1 MTYRFLC
8 RPESGKAFVPHDM
21 DDLDLKIESGELVW
35 LDATTSDPAE
45 LDRLGERFGFDPGAI
60 EDILDVEQLP
70 KFEDFRDHVF
80 VVMHGLTTVDDRVDT
95 REIDCFIADNLL
107 VTVHATPVVGL
118 DWLWQQVQRHP
129 HLSTGSSD
137 ELFGHLAEVVG
148 RRYFEIANEL
158 ETRIDGLTE
167 LALNADPLVLG
178 EVQVLRREEATVRRM
193 LRPQLLVIRDL
204 RNRNRSVI
212 GEEGARLL
220 GDAYDVHF
228 QVVESLSATRGL
240 LADTLD
246 IYRGASAD
254 IQARATTLLAI
265 YSALLLPLTLITGW
279 YGMNVAELPAAER
292 PHAWWIVTLVMVA
305 IFVVSF
311 AIFVRVGLIRLPKAR
326 AGAITSGLAS
336 AARAPVKPFTM
347 LRKPVASGGR
357 IVAGGVRKATTIGRS
372 RPRRYNGDSEMSDD
386 PDDDLDDDG

>member
-1 MTYRFLC
+1 VSYRFLC
-8 RPESGKAFVPHDM
+8 RPALGEAFVAHDM
-21 DDLDLKIESGELVW
+21 DELDVMIESGQLVW
-35 LDATTSDPAE
+35 LDATTDDPAE
-45 LDRLGERFGFDPGAI
+45 LDLLGERFGFDPGAI

-70 KFEDFRDHVF
+70 KFDDFQDHVF
-80 VVMHGLTTVDDRVDT
+80 VVMHGLTTVDERVDT
-95 REIDCFIADNLL
+95 REIDCFIAENLL

-129 HLSTGSSD
+129 HLSSGSSD

-158 ETRIDGLTE
+158 ETRIDRLTE
-167 LALNADPLVLG
+167 AALAADPLVLG
-178 EVQVLRREEATVRRM
+178 EVQLLRREEATVRRM
-193 LRPQLLVIRDL
+193 LRPQLLVMRDL

-212 GEEGARLL
+212 GPEGARLL

-228 QVVESLSATRGL
+228 QVVESLQATRGL

-246 IYRGASAD
+246 TYRGASAD

-279 YGMNVAELPAAER
+279 YGMNVARLPAADR
-292 PHAWWIVTLVMVA
+292 PHAWWIVTLVMIA
-305 IFVVSF
+305 IFLVSF
-311 AIFVRVGLIRLPKAR
+311 GVFVRIGLIRLPR
-326 AGAITSGLAS
+326 PRPGAITSGLAS

-357 IVAGGVRKATTIGRS
+357 FVAGGVKKATTIGR
-372 RPRRYNGDSEMSDD
+372 RNSDAN
-386 PDDDLDDDG
+386 

>member
-1 MTYRFLC
+1 MSYRFLC
-8 RPESGKAFVPHDM
+8 RPDPGEAFVAHDM
-21 DDLDLKIESGELVW
+21 DDLDVMIESGQLVW
-35 LDATTSDPAE
+35 LDTTTSDPAE

-70 KFEDFRDHVF
+70 KFDDFQDHVF
-80 VVMHGLTTVDDRVDT
+80 VVMHGLTTVEDRVDT

-107 VTVHATPVVGL
+107 VTVHSTPVVGL

-129 HLSTGSSD
+129 HLSTGSAD

-158 ETRIDGLTE
+158 EARIDRLTE
-167 LALNADPLVLG
+167 SALAADPSVLS
-178 EVQVLRREEATVRRM
+178 EVQILRREEATVRRM
-193 LRPQLLVIRDL
+193 LRPQLLVMRDL

-212 GEEGARLL
+212 GPEGARLL

-246 IYRGASAD
+246 TYRGASAD

-292 PHAWWIVTLVMVA
+292 PHAWWIVTLVMIA
-305 IFVVSF
+305 IFLVSF
-311 AIFVRVGLIRLPKAR
+311 GVFVRIGLIRLPKAR
-326 AGAITSGLAS
+326 PGAITSGLAS

-357 IVAGGVRKATTIGRS
+357 LVAGGVKKATTIGRN
-372 RPRRYNGDSEMSDD
+372 RN
-386 PDDDLDDDG
+386 PDAN